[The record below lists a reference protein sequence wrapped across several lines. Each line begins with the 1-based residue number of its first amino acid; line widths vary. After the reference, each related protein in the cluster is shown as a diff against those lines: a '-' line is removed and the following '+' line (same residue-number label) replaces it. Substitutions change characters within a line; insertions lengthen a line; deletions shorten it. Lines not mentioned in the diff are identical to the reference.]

1 MHTQE
6 EYLGGPNPQRIN
18 SESYDE
24 RLEALLLKMARA
36 DSAVRR
42 DALGELYSH
51 TASRIYGLVLS
62 IIRDHGKA
70 ESVTQ
75 DVFVRVYE
83 AACKYSPQGKPLAW
97 MFTIARNFALM
108 ALRRK
113 DNNLDALPTEIDG
126 GGADG
131 GFGAGGG
138 NASYGNPS
146 YGSGGACEASH
157 EDELLD
163 TLTLQAVL
171 SQLGEDDR
179 QIVIM
184 HSVGG
189 MKHREIS
196 ALMDLPVATVLSKYN
211 RSLKKLKTYLG
222 G

>member
-1 MHTQE
+1 MHTHE
-6 EYLGGPNPQRIN
+6 EYSGGPDPRRIDR
-18 SESYDE
+18 ESYDE
-24 RLEALLLKMARA
+24 RLEALLLEIAGA

-51 TASRIYGLVLS
+51 TASRVYGLVLS
-62 IIRDHGKA
+62 ITKDHGKA

-83 AACKYSPQGKPLAW
+83 AAGKYSPQGKPLAW

-113 DNNLDALPTEIDG
+113 DNNLDALPTEING

-131 GFGAGGG
+131 GFGTGGG
-138 NASYGNPS
+138 NASH
-146 YGSGGACEASH
+146 GSGGAYEESH
-157 EDELLD
+157 EDGLLD

-196 ALMDLPVATVLSKYN
+196 ELMDLPVATVLSKYN
-211 RSLKKLKTYLG
+211 RSLKKIKTYLG